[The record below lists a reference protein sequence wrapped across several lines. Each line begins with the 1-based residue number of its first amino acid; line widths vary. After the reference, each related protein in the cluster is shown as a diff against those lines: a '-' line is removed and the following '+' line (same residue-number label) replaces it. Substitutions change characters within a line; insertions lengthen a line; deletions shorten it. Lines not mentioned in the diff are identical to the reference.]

1 MGWFP
6 KLLIS
11 RPVDIATEQV
21 PCPVK
26 LRQVP
31 LASCRPCPYLHTL
44 ESDEAGK
51 VDGITCAPSFRS
63 LAKVG
68 AAD

>member
-11 RPVDIATEQV
+11 RHVDTRSEQV

-26 LRQVP
+26 LRDVS
-31 LASCRPCPYLHTL
+31 LETCRPCPYLHSL
-44 ESDEAGK
+44 DHDEAGQ
-51 VDGITCAPSFRS
+51 VDGITCTPSYRA

-68 AAD
+68 DLD